1 LCLWRFF
8 MASINTDIQIKPL
21 VLTPEFFA
29 QVAAWHHHECERQ
42 GLKSTLAL
50 RQQRLQLHIQ
60 PDEIPQTLVAVAGQQ
75 LLGCVSLVSYR
86 LLAHND
92 GAAARQLAPVWLTNL
107 FVQETSRE
115 QGLGTLLVNA
125 AVSYVSTLDVKEV
138 WLSAA
143 EFTPFYQKR
152 GWEIVRHA
160 RLGGRQVNIMR
171 LKITS
176 D

>member
-1 LCLWRFF
+1 MSL
-8 MASINTDIQIKPL
+8 INTAVHIKPL

-60 PDEIPQTLVAVAGQQ
+60 REDIPQTLVAVAGQQ
-75 LLGCVSLVSYR
+75 LLGCVSLVSYH
-86 LLAHND
+86 LLANND
-92 GAAARQLAPVWLTNL
+92 DSSARQLAPIWLTNL
-107 FVQETSRE
+107 FVHQDSRE

-125 AVSYVSTLDVKEV
+125 AVRYASTLDMTEI

-152 GWEIVRHA
+152 GWEIMRHA

-171 LKITS
+171 LKMGQS
-176 D
+176 LVARD